1 MSLINPVKVLL
12 ADDNNLVRARLRA
25 LLEKLSDV
33 EVIGE
38 ARDGNEAL
46 ELIEKCSTDVA
57 LIDIAMPVVDG
68 LELTNR
74 LAKTLPEVRVLI
86 LSLYADESFVQGALR
101 AGATGYLLKAAARTE
116 LKLAVRAV
124 AQGKLYLSSQLLRPL
139 IERSVNGDSSKLHP
153 KLQRLTNRQAE
164 VLRLIAEGR
173 TTQQIALDL
182 NIGVKTV
189 ESHRAQLMERL
200 DIHDLP
206 CLVRYATKVG
216 ITKVDD

>member
-164 VLRLIAEGR
+164 VLRLIA
-173 TTQQIALDL
+173 
-182 NIGVKTV
+182 
-189 ESHRAQLMERL
+189 
-200 DIHDLP
+200 
-206 CLVRYATKVG
+206 
-216 ITKVDD
+216 